1 MTAAS
6 SPALAEGERKKTLDS
21 LYKFM
26 AAGVFTKE
34 EIRAMVKNVMGV
46 SASTVPAA
54 QPQTPE
60 VPAAAVSPSVYK
72 KCRKRKS
79 SDADKKSLRQLVKN
93 TTRRR
98 FFDECCSLDSKLWYH
113 GVGDKQFMHRL
124 LFERA
129 AQDVIDLLFANN
141 PGRLRKV
148 TEADVRRTVRVS
160 SRNLFPVKGG

>member
-6 SPALAEGERKKTLDS
+6 SPALAEGEKKKTLDS

-60 VPAAAVSPSVYK
+60 VPAAVVSPSVYK

-79 SDADKKSLRQLVKN
+79 SDANKKKSATISQEYNKA
-93 TTRRR
+93 
-98 FFDECCSLDSKLWYH
+98 SL
-113 GVGDKQFMHRL
+113 F
-124 LFERA
+124 
-129 AQDVIDLLFANN
+129 
-141 PGRLRKV
+141 
-148 TEADVRRTVRVS
+148 
-160 SRNLFPVKGG
+160 